1 VGPKNLEVKNWDKVS
16 LTTISPE
23 IGCPN
28 PIFSGRF
35 LVSFS
40 APGVFGGFGVS
51 ALDWD
56 VPTRSFPLSVTT
68 SPHDF
73 IAIGGFGRVGT
84 SQSNPIFFS
93 KQPTVFPRVGRVT
106 LWRAAALKLPRAPSW
121 ILCDSNIWT
130 RKRRERGVRGAPIEI
145 WDFEWR
151 TAACLLF
158 GGMFDS
164 APQPSTC
171 P

>member
-1 VGPKNLEVKNWDKVS
+1 MSSK
-16 LTTISPE
+16 TISPE
-23 IGCPN
+23 IGCSN
-28 PIFSGRF
+28 PIFPGRF

-40 APGVFGGFGVS
+40 APGFFGVS
-51 ALDWD
+51 ALDWG

-73 IAIGGFGRVGT
+73 VAIGGFGRIGT
-84 SQSNPIFFS
+84 SQSNPIFIS

-130 RKRRERGVRGAPIEI
+130 RKRRKRGVRGALIEI

-151 TAACLLF
+151 
-158 GGMFDS
+158 MF
-164 APQPSTC
+164 AVWRHV
-171 P
+171 